1 MKPLIIAILFIC
13 SAAVAT
19 AQQQDL
25 NKYLATAKTSYS
37 SNKLEDAH
45 FALQQA
51 MVEVDILTGKK
62 VLLMLP
68 ATLDSMSANMKSDNV
83 YANSGFIGATIHRE
97 WGVPNGQQG
106 SQSAQLDIINN
117 SPLISTLS
125 AFLNAPLIG
134 GMMNSEKSKSIKVQ
148 GYKARLTN
156 DGENTSGPSVYELQ
170 IPLSTALVTFKVNNA
185 TQDQVIKYANS
196 LPLQQI
202 TKLIQ

>member
-1 MKPLIIAILFIC
+1 MKSLITAILFIC
-13 SAAVAT
+13 SAAFAT

-62 VLLMLP
+62 VLTMLP
-68 ATLDSMSANMKSDNV
+68 SALDTMHANIKNDNV

-97 WGVPNGQQG
+97 WGGMNEQQS

-117 SPLISTLS
+117 SPLIGTLT
-125 AFLNAPLIG
+125 AFLNTPIIG
-134 GMMNSEKSKSIKVQ
+134 GMMNSEKSRSIKIQ
-148 GYKARLTN
+148 GYKARLN
-156 DGENTSGPSVYELQ
+156 NNGESTTGPSEYELE

-185 TQDQVIKYANS
+185 TQDEVMKYANS

-202 TKLIQ
+202 AK